1 LLPEPL
7 LGLRVVT
14 ADATPASPFRNRPFN
29 KRQRGPLISPER
41 AKRQWMITHL
51 AFTLLGGRDGAVTF
65 LNTQNASLGARPL
78 DLAMDDPQ
86 GYAEVESAIRL
97 LAEPPFGSRQ

>member
-1 LLPEPL
+1 M
-7 LGLRVVT
+7 T
-14 ADATPASPFRNRPFN
+14 AEATPAARFSNRPFA

-51 AFTLLGGRDGAVTF
+51 AYTLLGGRDGAVAF

-78 DLAMDDPQ
+78 DLAMDNAR